1 MTRLFTVLT
10 ADVVASRRIWDRKM
24 VQADLKE
31 AVERLNLEAGNAL
44 ITRFS
49 IMSGDQ
55 IQGVLRNA
63 SGLPKVLRR
72 LRGLVYPVRLRVGAG
87 IGEVVTEIRP
97 DYSGEMDGPAFH
109 NARWC
114 LEAMKREKFRLTMC
128 KSPEQDLDQT
138 VNAVLALM
146 DAVQGR
152 WTREQWAAIQSYDR
166 LGTYRAAAE
175 ELGIALQNV
184 EKRCS
189 AADWLA
195 FHEAEEYL
203 EKLLQRFS
211 PMEG

>member
-1 MTRLFTVLT
+1 MAKLFTVLT
-10 ADVVASRRIWDRKM
+10 ADVVASRRLWNRKDA
-24 VQADLKE
+24 QADLKE
-31 AVERLNLEAGNAL
+31 AVGRLNLEAGGAL

-72 LRGLVYPVRLRVGAG
+72 LRGLVYPVRLRVGIG
-87 IGEVVTEIRP
+87 IGEIVTEIRA

-128 KSPEQDLDQT
+128 KSPEAELDET
-138 VNAVLALM
+138 VNAVFALM
-146 DAVQGR
+146 DAVQNR

-166 LGTYRAAAE
+166 YGTYRAAAE

-189 AADWLA
+189 AADWPA

-203 EKLLQRFS
+203 AGLLRRFS
-211 PMEG
+211 PTEG